1 MKQKNN
7 RKCCAAM
14 IMKRHYIEKD
24 SYIYSCDYTAL
35 GEIDTS
41 TGIFYDRNGK
51 GYKSV
56 VKSLDSL
63 EPDAYYWIIELSK
76 LKEEYPAY
84 SQRDSLK
91 EFENDC
97 KKDVCFAYK
106 AEDGLPV
113 TVIQSL
119 EEWRDLRFDVE
130 KDEFEEGEDE
140 YTKLVEEIVNNKYTI
155 RDLKKIKENLLKQQ
169 EGIESAIE
177 SVNISIEARHSNQSY
192 LEYYEKKLKKLEE
205 EAKKIEENLEEPQE
219 EIEEKQEEKKEIS
232 INEVYNKVTK
242 TLIAQEEPARRLIA
256 EITRKEEDEEEGEKS
271 SGILLT
277 GQSGSG
283 KTLLM
288 KLIAENINRPL
299 LKVNATDLTMPG
311 YVGRD
316 IEEVL
321 WDLYIECGRDLNKTE
336 HAIIFFDEIDKKG
349 SDKKSDVSGQG
360 VLNVLLPFIEGAKY
374 DACADIKHSAT
385 KIKIDTTN
393 MTVILGGA
401 YTDVY
406 KNLLQKNEIGFG
418 GNTYDKPTYREAE
431 EEDFVTLSGMT
442 NEFMGRLLIIKLNDL
457 DVDAIK
463 RILLESDISKL
474 RVQERI
480 FEKLG
485 TKITFTDGC
494 LTKIAERAVQKK
506 TGARGLNK
514 VILETTWKAYDEV
527 HEHKGVYKE
536 VQITEETVDD
546 PSNFK
551 LVKKRGRKKKND

>member
-7 RKCCAAM
+7 RKCAAM

-56 VKSLDSL
+56 VNSLDSL

-119 EEWRDLRFDVE
+119 EEWRDLRFDGE

-140 YTKLVEEIVNNKYTI
+140 YTKLVEEVVNNKYTI

-463 RILLESDISKL
+463 RILLESDKSKL

>member
-1 MKQKNN
+1 
-7 RKCCAAM
+7 M

-56 VKSLDSL
+56 VNSLDSL

-119 EEWRDLRFDVE
+119 EEWRDLRFDGE

-140 YTKLVEEIVNNKYTI
+140 YTKLVEEVVNNKYTI

-463 RILLESDISKL
+463 RILLESDKSKL

>member
-7 RKCCAAM
+7 RKCAAM

-119 EEWRDLRFDVE
+119 EEWRDLRFDGE

-140 YTKLVEEIVNNKYTI
+140 YTKLVEEVVNNKYTI

-463 RILLESDISKL
+463 RILLESDKSKL

>member
-7 RKCCAAM
+7 RKCAAM

-56 VKSLDSL
+56 VNSLDSL

-119 EEWRDLRFDVE
+119 EEWRDLRFDGE

-140 YTKLVEEIVNNKYTI
+140 YTKLVEEVVNNKYTI

-205 EAKKIEENLEEPQE
+205 EAKEIEENLEEPQE

-463 RILLESDISKL
+463 RILLESDKSKL